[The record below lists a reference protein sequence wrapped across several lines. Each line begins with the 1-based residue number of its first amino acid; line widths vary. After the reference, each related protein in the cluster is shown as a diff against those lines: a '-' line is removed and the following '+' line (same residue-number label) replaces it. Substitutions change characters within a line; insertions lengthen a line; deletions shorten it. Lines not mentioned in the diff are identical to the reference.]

1 MGVCKQCNW
10 ILTHLKLTLFKLITV
25 NNEEISKYEE
35 SFNENVNKK
44 IAIARKFTENT
55 EFREKLKLLK
65 NNWKKERRRSVNAF
79 TSKDS

>member
-1 MGVCKQCNW
+1 M
-10 ILTHLKLTLFKLITV
+10 KLTLFKLITV

-35 SFNENVNKK
+35 SFDENVNKK

-55 EFREKLKLLK
+55 EFREQLKLRK

-79 TSKDS
+79 ISNDS

>member
-1 MGVCKQCNW
+1 M
-10 ILTHLKLTLFKLITV
+10 LTHLKLTLFKLITV

-55 EFREKLKLLK
+55 EFREQLKLRK

-79 TSKDS
+79 ISKDS

>member
-1 MGVCKQCNW
+1 M
-10 ILTHLKLTLFKLITV
+10 KLTLFKLITV

-55 EFREKLKLLK
+55 EFREKLKLRK
-65 NNWKKERRRSVNAF
+65 NNWKKKRRRSV
-79 TSKDS
+79 